1 MPHEDHLRLLP
12 WGTVLRGKLKHI
24 PCYWRLIDAVSN
36 CIVSITMTNFDIQ
49 IDWLIQVNNER
60 CTQAH
65 ASICSDVASPPKK
78 GRCHC
83 HHWSSPYTTES
94 NSLSLSLSLIPASTP
109 QQANNGI
116 YYMCYD
122 AYTLHATILLHGH
135 GRAFLNNARYS
146 KHWNLSHIG
155 WAKMILNTNR
165 S

>member
-1 MPHEDHLRLLP
+1 MNVVRRHTHQFAATSLLP
-12 WGTVLRGKLKHI
+12 QKK
-24 PCYWRLIDAVSN
+24 DAA
-36 CIVSITMTNFDIQ
+36 IVITGRHRIRPNQ
-49 IDWLIQVNNER
+49 I
-60 CTQAH
+60 
-65 ASICSDVASPPKK
+65 
-78 GRCHC
+78 
-83 HHWSSPYTTES
+83 
-94 NSLSLSLSLIPASTP
+94 LSLSLSLIPASTP